1 MKKISYL
8 ILALLTGVLFISC
21 RDSLSDVYSG
31 PVGLHFSEGT
41 SKSEVVLGGAEYKD
55 VTIPFGTLKG
65 IGSSA
70 SVSLVVDTANSTAV
84 EGTQFT
90 ILQNPVSL
98 SSGSTGGS
106 FTVRIL
112 ESGASSDAKKAVF
125 KLSSSEIEN
134 AIFDQTYTLDMSLF
148 CPVSSFV
155 GDFSYAG
162 FLGTSSS
169 LQIEEGTEANTLYI
183 KNWISSSYPIKLTYD
198 TDGNVTFTAQETGY
212 VHPTYGMITI
222 NPTPGVTSTFNTCTR
237 TLTLYATYTV
247 AAGSFGAK
255 VETFT
260 GN

>member
-8 ILALLTGVLFISC
+8 ILTLLTGVLFISC
-21 RDSLSDVYSG
+21 RDSLNDVYSG
-31 PVGLHFSEGT
+31 PEGLHFSEGT
-41 SKSEVVLGGAEYKD
+41 SKAEVVLGGSEYKD

-65 IGSSA
+65 VGSSA

-98 SSGSTGGS
+98 SSGSTGGA

-112 ESGASSDAKKAVF
+112 ESGASSDSKKAVF
-125 KLSSSEIEN
+125 KLSSSEIGN
-134 AIFDQTYTLDMSLF
+134 AIFDQTFTLDMSLF

-155 GDFSYAG
+155 GNFAYTG
-162 FLGTSSS
+162 FLGTASP
-169 LQIEEGTEANTLYI
+169 QIEEGTEANTLYI
-183 KNWISSSYPIKLTYD
+183 KNWIDSSYPIKLTYD
-198 TDGNVTFTAQETGY
+198 TDGNITFAAQSTGY

-222 NPTPGVTSTFNTCTR
+222 NPTPGTTSTFNTCTR

-247 AAGSFGAK
+247 SAGSFGAK